1 MVKIKELAKDN
12 STAARTATEED
23 IVNFQNKNR
32 ISLPRDLIEYFR
44 LYNGTSSEYNARFFC
59 FYSLM
64 EFQPLRQEFEEWIT
78 RLSKH
83 CKDLGSAGKLLC
95 LR

>member
-32 ISLPRDLIEYFR
+32 ILLPRDLIEYFI

-59 FYSLM
+59 FIL
-64 EFQPLRQEFEEWIT
+64 
-78 RLSKH
+78 
-83 CKDLGSAGKLLC
+83 
-95 LR
+95 